1 MDFFRNE
8 FAHSLGP
15 RFTKDDDMDFM
26 IKENVISDS
35 LVSKINSAIDAGDY
49 EERFSRPKRTR
60 KLLGLSTSGLVD
72 DYTPDKETSEELFD
86 SVVSAFDL
94 DKFMPSLRWHLDIKV
109 WHWPS
114 TIHADNHFRDAYTCV
129 IPLKF
134 TEKTEADGVIKDDN
148 GHYFLTQVESSDYIN
163 HDSRSFRKFAGT
175 NNVWLERRIEMLD
188 VFQELLLEG
197 TPIPWPDHGLA
208 LCDNEYFGE
217 YALFRNY
224 GATYEISS
232 GSKIEGDKID
242 PLAQPFK
249 AQQDSEGEWRTPSE
263 AMSAATEQFGISVKD
278 NLDDVTNLL
287 DEVDQSETER
297 KVYAAPNILLGHNS
311 LKGIDRLKLKHV
323 LPWKIGAAS
332 LHRPTY
338 MHCATDWSKIGTEK
352 RHVFFQI
359 KVPGYDK

>member
-1 MDFFRNE
+1 METNDFYKIWKPKLIDFFRNE

-49 EERFSRPKRTR
+49 EKRYS
-60 KLLGLSTSGLVD
+60 KPNIID
-72 DYTPDKETSEELFD
+72 DYTPDKETSEEIFD

-94 DKFMPSLRWHLDIKV
+94 DKFMPSLRWHFDIKV
-109 WHWPS
+109 WHRPS
-114 TIHADNHFRDAYTCV
+114 NIHADSGHRDGYTCV
-129 IPLKF
+129 VPLKF

-148 GHYFLTQVESSDYIN
+148 GHYFLTQVESSEISN
-163 HDSRSFRKFAGT
+163 SSNSFREFAGT
-175 NNVWLERRIEMLD
+175 NNVWLERRTELLD
-188 VFQELLLEG
+188 VFQELLAEG

-208 LCDNEYFGE
+208 LCDNENFGE
-217 YALFRNY
+217 YALF
-224 GATYEISS
+224 GDYE
-232 GSKIEGDKID
+232 
-242 PLAQPFK
+242 K
-249 AQQDSEGEWRTPSE
+249 AQQDSEGEWRT
-263 AMSAATEQFGISVKD
+263 QFGILVKD

-297 KVYAAPNILLGHNS
+297 KVYAVPNILLGHNS

-332 LHRPTY
+332 LHRSTY

-352 RHVFFQI
+352 RHVFFMI
-359 KVPGYDK
+359 RFPGYDK

>member
-1 MDFFRNE
+1 MGTNDFYKIWKPKLMDFFRNE
-8 FAHSLGP
+8 FSHSLGP

-49 EERFSRPKRTR
+49 KKRY
-60 KLLGLSTSGLVD
+60 SIPNIID
-72 DYTPDKETSEELFD
+72 DYTPDKETSEEIFD
-86 SVVSAFDL
+86 SIMSAFDL
-94 DKFMPSLRWHLDIKV
+94 DKFMPSLKTPHFDIKV
-109 WHWPS
+109 WHRPS
-114 TIHADNHFRDAYTCV
+114 NIHADSGHRDGYTCV
-129 IPLKF
+129 VPLKF

-148 GHYFLTQVESSDYIN
+148 GHYFLTQVESSD
-163 HDSRSFRKFAGT
+163 REFAGT
-175 NNVWLERRIEMLD
+175 NNVWLERRTELLD
-188 VFQELLLEG
+188 VFQELLAEG

-217 YALFRNY
+217 YALFGN
-224 GATYEISS
+224 
-232 GSKIEGDKID
+232 
-242 PLAQPFK
+242 FK
-249 AQQDSEGEWRTPSE
+249 NVQQDSEGEWRLQNDVLAGGPGSK
-263 AMSAATEQFGISVKD
+263 FGILVKD

-297 KVYAAPNILLGHNS
+297 KVYADSNILLGHNS

-352 RHVFFQI
+352 RHVFFGI
-359 KVPGYDK
+359 RVPGYDK

>member
-1 MDFFRNE
+1 MGTNDFYKIWKPKLMDFFRNE
-8 FAHSLGP
+8 FSHSLGP

-49 EERFSRPKRTR
+49 EKRY
-60 KLLGLSTSGLVD
+60 SIPNIID
-72 DYTPDKETSEELFD
+72 DYTPDKETSEEIFD
-86 SVVSAFDL
+86 SIMSAFDL
-94 DKFMPSLRWHLDIKV
+94 DKFMPSLKSPHFNIKV
-109 WHWPS
+109 WHRPS
-114 TIHADNHFRDAYTCV
+114 TLHADHHLRDGYTCV
-129 IPLKF
+129 VPLKF

-148 GHYFLTQVESSDYIN
+148 GHYFLTQVESSD
-163 HDSRSFRKFAGT
+163 REFAGT
-175 NNVWLERRIEMLD
+175 NNVWLERRTELLD
-188 VFQELLLEG
+188 VFQELLAEG

-217 YALFRNY
+217 YALFGNY
-224 GATYEISS
+224 
-232 GSKIEGDKID
+232 KNV
-242 PLAQPFK
+242 
-249 AQQDSEGEWRTPSE
+249 QQDSEGEWRT
-263 AMSAATEQFGISVKD
+263 QFGTLVKD

-287 DEVDQSETER
+287 DKVDQSETER
-297 KVYAAPNILLGHNS
+297 KVYAASNILLGHNS

-352 RHVFFQI
+352 RHVFFGI
-359 KVPGYDK
+359 RVPGYDK

>member
-8 FAHSLGP
+8 FSHSLGP

-49 EERFSRPKRTR
+49 EKRYSRPNII
-60 KLLGLSTSGLVD
+60 D
-72 DYTPDKETSEELFD
+72 DYTPDKETSEEIFD

-94 DKFMPSLRWHLDIKV
+94 DKFMPSLRWHFDIKV
-109 WHWPS
+109 WHRPS
-114 TIHADNHFRDAYTCV
+114 TLHADDRFRDGYTCV
-129 IPLKF
+129 VPLKF

-163 HDSRSFRKFAGT
+163 HDSRSFREFDGT
-175 NNVWLERRIEMLD
+175 YPVLLSNQTELLD
-188 VFQELLLEG
+188 VFQELLAEG

-217 YALFRNY
+217 YALFGNY
-224 GATYEISS
+224 
-232 GSKIEGDKID
+232 KNV
-242 PLAQPFK
+242 
-249 AQQDSEGEWRTPSE
+249 QQDSEGEWRLQNDVLAGGPGSK
-263 AMSAATEQFGISVKD
+263 FGILVKD

-297 KVYAAPNILLGHNS
+297 KVYAVPNILLGHNS
-311 LKGIDRLKLKHV
+311 LKGNDRLKLKHV

-352 RHVFFQI
+352 RHVFFGI
-359 KVPGYDK
+359 RLN

>member
-1 MDFFRNE
+1 MGTNDFYKIWKSKLIDFFRNE
-8 FAHSLGP
+8 FSHSLGP

-49 EERFSRPKRTR
+49 EKRYSRPNII
-60 KLLGLSTSGLVD
+60 D
-72 DYTPDKETSEELFD
+72 DYTPDKETSEEIFD

-94 DKFMPSLRWHLDIKV
+94 DKFMPSLRWHFDIKV
-109 WHWPS
+109 WHRPS
-114 TIHADNHFRDAYTCV
+114 TLHADDRFRDGYTCV
-129 IPLKF
+129 VPLKF

-148 GHYFLTQVESSDYIN
+148 GHYFLTQVESSD
-163 HDSRSFRKFAGT
+163 REFAGT
-175 NNVWLERRIEMLD
+175 NNVWLERRTELLD
-188 VFQELLLEG
+188 VFQELLAEG

-217 YALFRNY
+217 YALFGNY
-224 GATYEISS
+224 
-232 GSKIEGDKID
+232 KNV
-242 PLAQPFK
+242 
-249 AQQDSEGEWRTPSE
+249 QQDSEGEWRT
-263 AMSAATEQFGISVKD
+263 QFGTLVKD

-297 KVYAAPNILLGHNS
+297 KVYAVPNILLGHNS
-311 LKGIDRLKLKHV
+311 LKGNDRLKLKHV

-352 RHVFFQI
+352 RHVFFGI
-359 KVPGYDK
+359 RVPGYDK

>member
-8 FAHSLGP
+8 FSHSLGP

-49 EERFSRPKRTR
+49 EKRYS
-60 KLLGLSTSGLVD
+60 KPNLID
-72 DYTPDKETSEELFD
+72 DYIPDKETSEEIFD

-94 DKFMPSLRWHLDIKV
+94 DKFMPSLKTPHFDIKV
-109 WHWPS
+109 WHRPS
-114 TIHADNHFRDAYTCV
+114 TLHADHHLRDGYTCV
-129 IPLKF
+129 VPLKF

-148 GHYFLTQVESSDYIN
+148 GHYFLTQVESSEISN
-163 HDSRSFRKFAGT
+163 SSNSFREFAGT
-175 NNVWLERRIEMLD
+175 NNVWLEKRTELLE
-188 VFQELLLEG
+188 VFQELLAEG

-217 YALFRNY
+217 YTSFEESDKKRR
-224 GATYEISS
+224 ATAGWPLISQ
-232 GSKIEGDKID
+232 
-242 PLAQPFK
+242 PVAQE
-249 AQQDSEGEWRTPSE
+249 SEEEWNPGFFPGEWKTVYG
-263 AMSAATEQFGISVKD
+263 TLVKD

-287 DEVDQSETER
+287 DKVDQSETER

-352 RHVFFQI
+352 RHVFFGI
-359 KVPGYDK
+359 RIN

>member
-8 FAHSLGP
+8 FSHSLGP

-49 EERFSRPKRTR
+49 EKRYS
-60 KLLGLSTSGLVD
+60 KPNIID
-72 DYTPDKETSEELFD
+72 DYTPDKETSEEIFD

-94 DKFMPSLRWHLDIKV
+94 DKFMPSLRWHFDIKV
-109 WHWPS
+109 WHRPS
-114 TIHADNHFRDAYTCV
+114 TLHADDRFRDGYTCV
-129 IPLKF
+129 VPLKF

-148 GHYFLTQVESSDYIN
+148 GHYFLTQVESFDYIN
-163 HDSRSFRKFAGT
+163 QDSRSFREFAGT
-175 NNVWLERRIEMLD
+175 NNVWLERRTEMLD
-188 VFQELLLEG
+188 VFQELLAEG

-217 YALFRNY
+217 YALFGNY
-224 GATYEISS
+224 
-232 GSKIEGDKID
+232 KNV
-242 PLAQPFK
+242 
-249 AQQDSEGEWRTPSE
+249 QQYPEGEWRLQNDVFTGEPGSK
-263 AMSAATEQFGISVKD
+263 FGILVKD

-297 KVYAAPNILLGHNS
+297 KVYAVPNILLGHNS
-311 LKGIDRLKLKHV
+311 LKGNDRLKLKHV

-332 LHRPTY
+332 LHRSTY

-352 RHVFFQI
+352 RHVFFMI

>member
-8 FAHSLGP
+8 FSHSLGP

-49 EERFSRPKRTR
+49 KKRYSRPNII
-60 KLLGLSTSGLVD
+60 D
-72 DYTPDKETSEELFD
+72 DYTPDKETSEEIFD

-94 DKFMPSLRWHLDIKV
+94 DKFMPSLKTPHFDIKV
-109 WHWPS
+109 WHRPS
-114 TIHADNHFRDAYTCV
+114 TLHADDRFRDGYTCV
-129 IPLKF
+129 VPLKF

-163 HDSRSFRKFAGT
+163 HDSRSFREFAGT
-175 NNVWLERRIEMLD
+175 NNVWLERRTEMLD
-188 VFQELLLEG
+188 VFQELLAEG

-217 YALFRNY
+217 YALFGEY
-224 GATYEISS
+224 
-232 GSKIEGDKID
+232 K
-242 PLAQPFK
+242 K
-249 AQQDSEGEWRTPSE
+249 AQQDSEGEWRT
-263 AMSAATEQFGISVKD
+263 QFGTLVKD

-297 KVYAAPNILLGHNS
+297 KVYAVPNILLGHNS
-311 LKGIDRLKLKHV
+311 LKGNDRLKLKHV

-352 RHVFFQI
+352 RHVFFMI

>member
-1 MDFFRNE
+1 METNDFYKIWKPKLIDFFRNE

-49 EERFSRPKRTR
+49 EKRYS
-60 KLLGLSTSGLVD
+60 KPNIID
-72 DYTPDKETSEELFD
+72 DYTPDKETSEEIFD

-94 DKFMPSLRWHLDIKV
+94 DKFMPSLRWHLFDIKV
-109 WHWPS
+109 WHQPS
-114 TIHADNHFRDAYTCV
+114 TIHSDYINYGDGYTCV
-129 IPLKF
+129 VPLKF

-148 GHYFLTQVESSDYIN
+148 GHYFLTQVESSD
-163 HDSRSFRKFAGT
+163 REFAGT
-175 NNVWLERRIEMLD
+175 NNVWLERRTELLD
-188 VFQELLLEG
+188 VFQELLAEG

-208 LCDNEYFGE
+208 LCDNENFGE
-217 YALFRNY
+217 YALF
-224 GATYEISS
+224 GDYE
-232 GSKIEGDKID
+232 
-242 PLAQPFK
+242 K
-249 AQQDSEGEWRTPSE
+249 AQQDSEGEWRT
-263 AMSAATEQFGISVKD
+263 QFGILVKD

-287 DEVDQSETER
+287 DEVDQSEIER
-297 KVYAAPNILLGHNS
+297 KVYAVPNILLGHNF
-311 LKGIDRLKLKHV
+311 LKGLDRLKLKHV

-352 RHVFFQI
+352 RHVFFMI
-359 KVPGYDK
+359 RFPGYDK

>member
-8 FAHSLGP
+8 FSHSLGP

-49 EERFSRPKRTR
+49 EKRYS
-60 KLLGLSTSGLVD
+60 KPNLID
-72 DYTPDKETSEELFD
+72 DYIPDKETSEEIFD

-94 DKFMPSLRWHLDIKV
+94 DKFMPSLKTPHFDIKV
-109 WHWPS
+109 WHRPS
-114 TIHADNHFRDAYTCV
+114 TLHADHHLRDGYTCV
-129 IPLKF
+129 VPLKF

-163 HDSRSFRKFAGT
+163 HDSRSFREFDGT
-175 NNVWLERRIEMLD
+175 YPVLLSNQTELLD
-188 VFQELLLEG
+188 VFQELLAEG

-217 YALFRNY
+217 YALFGNY
-224 GATYEISS
+224 
-232 GSKIEGDKID
+232 KNV
-242 PLAQPFK
+242 
-249 AQQDSEGEWRTPSE
+249 QQDSEGEWRLQNDVLAGGPGSK
-263 AMSAATEQFGISVKD
+263 FGILVKD

-297 KVYAAPNILLGHNS
+297 KVYAVPNILLGHNS
-311 LKGIDRLKLKHV
+311 LKGNDRLKLKHV

-352 RHVFFQI
+352 RHVFFGI
-359 KVPGYDK
+359 RLN